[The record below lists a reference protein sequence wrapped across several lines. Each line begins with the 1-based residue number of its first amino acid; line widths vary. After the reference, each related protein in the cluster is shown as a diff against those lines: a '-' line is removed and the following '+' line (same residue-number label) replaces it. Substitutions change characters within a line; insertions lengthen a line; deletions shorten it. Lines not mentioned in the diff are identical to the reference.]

1 MSKDGLFSL
10 PRWVPPPCVYLS
22 LGMLSGGVC
31 GRLFIQLDHA
41 KTPLQ
46 QPSFVFF
53 LEPKNKLEI
62 SFSQMLFQTSTL
74 DVESKAAAVS

>member
-1 MSKDGLFSL
+1 MGTPSVCVPIPGYAE
-10 PRWVPPPCVYLS
+10 WVC
-22 LGMLSGGVC
+22 VC